1 MKPFL
6 IWMLC
11 ILSFVTY
18 AQKIGVVYGTVRDKN
33 TQELLTGATIVI
45 ENTTLG
51 TAADV
56 DGNFKIEQIPV
67 GSYNVSASYIG
78 YKKNTKT
85 NIVVTSGNDN
95 SLTFELD
102 PTGSELAEVVISV
115 NKSVNIRTAES
126 PNSIQRL
133 SAEEIKSNPGGNND
147 ISRVVQVLPGVASVS
162 GGGGPRNDL
171 IIRGG
176 APNENVYFLDGVE
189 VPIINHFTTQGSA
202 GGSNGIIN
210 VSFIEDVNLSSSSFN
225 AKYDNALSSVMQ
237 IKQRTGNPDRLS
249 GNFRLSG
256 TDAAATLEGPLG
268 SKNTTFLAS
277 ARRSYLQFLFQA
289 LDLPIRP
296 SYWDFQYKV
305 THKLDAKTT
314 ITAIGLGAIDE
325 FTLAVP
331 QKTTPNKE
339 YIVRSQPFI
348 SQWNYTTGIAI
359 KRLVKNGFFNIALSR
374 NMLNN
379 GLDKFEDRR
388 DNDETAR
395 TLKVRSREIENK
407 LRFDYN
413 KVIEDWKVSFGGVTQ
428 YVKFQNDFYSRIL
441 KEVRDEK
448 GNIVVPS
455 VNIKTDAAI
464 DFFKYGIYGQ
474 ANKRF
479 LDDKLSLSF
488 GLRTDMNSFLN
499 TGNNPLKTLS
509 PRASASYS
517 LNDQW
522 TANASIG
529 RYYKMPIYTVL
540 GFKDAQG
547 NYANKNNEYIGVNH
561 YVAGLEFLPG
571 KTTRITVEGFYK
583 QYNNYPVSVRTGISL
598 ANLGGTFGA
607 IGNEATTSIGK
618 GRSYGGEFFFQQTL
632 TNNLFAVLS
641 YTLYWSEFS
650 GKDGKYIPS
659 AWDGR
664 HILSTQLGRKFRNN
678 WEMGLKYRYQ
688 GGVPYTPYDIEASK
702 RNFATLGV
710 GVVDY
715 TKINSERL
723 NFTHQFDFRMDK
735 KFNFRRATLDV
746 FFDVT
751 NALLFKNIGESTFIL
766 DRNKDNT
773 GFATTDNLPLKA
785 NGSNGVATLLP
796 GSATI
801 PVPTLGFIFEF

>member
-11 ILSFVTY
+11 ILSSAAY

-33 TQELLTGATIVI
+33 TQELLTGATVVI
-45 ENTTLG
+45 ESTPLG
-51 TAADV
+51 TAADI

-277 ARRSYLQFLFQA
+277 VRRSYLQFLFQA

-331 QKTTPNKE
+331 KVTTPNKE

-348 SQWNYTTGIAI
+348 SQWNYTTGVAI

-407 LRFDYN
+407 LRVDYN
-413 KVIEDWKVSFGGVTQ
+413 KVIEDWKVNFGGVTQ

-441 KEVRDEK
+441 KEVRDPK
-448 GNIVVPS
+448 GNIVVPAVS
-455 VNIKTDAAI
+455 VKTDAAI

-479 LDDKLSLSF
+479 LDDKLSVSL

-499 TGNNPLKTLS
+499 DGNNPLATLS

-517 LNDQW
+517 INDQW

-547 NYANKNNEYIGVNH
+547 NYANKNNKYIGVNH
-561 YVAGLEFLPG
+561 YVTGLEFLPG

-583 QYNNYPVSVRTGISL
+583 QYDNYPVSARTGISL

-650 GKDGKYIPS
+650 GKDGKFIPS

-664 HILSTQLGRKFRNN
+664 HILSTQIGRKFKRN

-688 GGVPYTPYDIEASK
+688 GGVPYTPYDIAASK

-735 KFNFRRATLDV
+735 KFNFRRATLDI

-766 DRNKDNT
+766 DRNKENT
-773 GFATTDNLPLKA
+773 GFVTTDNKTLNPD
-785 NGSNGVATLLP
+785 GSNGVATLLP

>member
-1 MKPFL
+1 MRLFVL
-6 IWMLC
+6 WMLC
-11 ILSFVTY
+11 LLNMTLY
-18 AQKIGVVYGTVRDKN
+18 AQKTGVIYGTIKDKN
-33 TQELLTGATIVI
+33 TQELLIGATILI

-51 TAADV
+51 TAADI

-95 SLTFELD
+95 SLSFELD

-202 GGSNGIIN
+202 GGASGIIN
-210 VSFIEDVNLSSSSFN
+210 VSFIEDVNLNSSSFN

-249 GNFRLSG
+249 GNLRLSG

-277 ARRSYLQFLFQA
+277 VRRSYLQFLFQA

-305 THKLDAKTT
+305 THKIDAKTT
-314 ITAIGLGAIDE
+314 LTTIGLGAIDD

-331 QKTTPNKE
+331 KNSTPNKE

-348 SQWNYTTGIAI
+348 NQWDYTTGVVL
-359 KRLVKNGFFNIALSR
+359 KRLVKNGFYNVALSR

-407 LRFDYN
+407 LRVDYN
-413 KVIEDWKVSFGGVTQ
+413 KVIEGWKVSFGGVTQ
-428 YVKFQNDFYSRIL
+428 YVKFQNDFYSRLL
-441 KEVRDEK
+441 KEVRDAK
-448 GNIVVPS
+448 GNVLVPAVT
-455 VNIKTDAAI
+455 VNTNAAI
-464 DFFKYGIYGQ
+464 DFFKYGVYGQ
-474 ANKRF
+474 ANKSF
-479 LDDKLSLSF
+479 LDNKLSLSV
-488 GLRTDMNSFLN
+488 GLRTDMNSFLKD
-499 TGNNPLKTLS
+499 GNNPLNTLS
-509 PRASASYS
+509 PRASLSYAM
-517 LNDQW
+517 NDQW
-522 TANASIG
+522 NLNTSIG
-529 RYYKMPIYTVL
+529 RYYKLPIYTVL
-540 GFKDAQG
+540 GYKDEKG
-547 NYANKNNEYIGVNH
+547 NYANQNNKYIGTNH
-561 YVAGLEFLPG
+561 YVAGLEYLPG
-571 KTTRITVEGFYK
+571 KNMRITVEGFYK
-583 QYNNYPVSVRTGISL
+583 SYDNYPISQRTGISL

-607 IGNEATTSIGK
+607 IGNEATLSTGN

-632 TNNLFAVLS
+632 TKNIFAVLS

-650 GKDGKYIPS
+650 GANGKYIPS

-664 HILSTQLGRKFRNN
+664 HILSTQLGRKFKRN

-688 GGVPYTPYDIEASK
+688 GGVPYTPYDIETSK

-710 GVVDY
+710 GIEDY
-715 TKINSERL
+715 SKVNSERL
-723 NFTHQFDFRMDK
+723 DFTHQFDFRIDK
-735 KFNFRRATLDV
+735 KFNFRRATLDL

-751 NALLFKNIGESTFIL
+751 NALLFKNIGQSTFL
-766 DRNKDNT
+766 LERNETNT
-773 GFATTDNLPLKA
+773 GFATTDGKPLSPD
-785 NGSNGVATLLP
+785 GSNGVATLLP
-796 GSATI
+796 ANAAI